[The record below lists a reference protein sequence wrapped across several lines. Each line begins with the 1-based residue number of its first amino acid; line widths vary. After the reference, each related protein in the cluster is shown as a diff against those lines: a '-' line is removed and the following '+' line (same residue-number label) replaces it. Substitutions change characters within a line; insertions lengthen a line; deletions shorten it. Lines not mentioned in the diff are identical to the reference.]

1 MGIEFEVIKPQID
14 ESRRDGEALLT
25 YGRRLSREKAEAV
38 ADTLDQS
45 PSLILSADTIVVLAA
60 DTIGIDDTGEL
71 LGKPRDTPDARRM
84 LKTLRDRAH
93 EVITAFTLYRNVSLV
108 RVITQHVRTIVHM
121 RDYRD
126 DEIEAYIHSGDP
138 FDKAG
143 AYAIQNKDFH
153 PVARIEGSYSNVVGL
168 PVDEVKAALDE
179 FGFQL
184 PQSRTREN

>member
-84 LKTLRDRAH
+84 LMTLRDRAH
-93 EVITAFTLYRNVSLV
+93 EVITAFTLYRNVSQV
-108 RVITQHVRTIVHM
+108 RVITRHVRTIVHM

-126 DEIEAYIHSGDP
+126 DEIEAYIRSGDP
-138 FDKAG
+138 YDKAG
-143 AYAIQNKDFH
+143 AYAIQNNDFH

>member
-14 ESRRDGEALLT
+14 ESRHQGEALLT
-25 YGRRLSREKAEAV
+25 YARRLSKEKAEAV

-45 PSLILSADTIVVLAA
+45 PFLILSADTIVVLAA
-60 DTIGIDDTGEL
+60 DTIGIDDTGDL
-71 LGKPRDTPDARRM
+71 LGKPRDAADARRM

-93 EVITAFTLYRNVSLV
+93 GVVTAFTLYRNLAQV
-108 RVITQHVRTIVHM
+108 RVITRHVRTIVYM

-126 DEIEAYIHSGDP
+126 DEIEAYIRSGDP

-168 PVDEVKAALDE
+168 PIDEVKTAMTE
-179 FGFQL
+179 IGFSL
-184 PQSRTREN
+184 PQNVMNR

>member
-25 YGRRLSREKAEAV
+25 YVRRLSREKAEAV

-45 PSLILSADTIVVLAA
+45 PSLIFSADTIVVLAA

-84 LKTLRDRAH
+84 LMTLRDRAH
-93 EVITAFTLYRNVSLV
+93 EVITAFTLFRNVSQV
-108 RVITQHVRTIVHM
+108 RVITRHVRTIVHM

-126 DEIEAYIHSGDP
+126 DEIEAYIRSGDP
-138 FDKAG
+138 YDKAG
-143 AYAIQNKDFH
+143 AYAIQNNDFH

>member
-25 YGRRLSREKAEAV
+25 YVRRLSREKAEAV

-45 PSLILSADTIVVLAA
+45 PSLIFSA

-84 LKTLRDRAH
+84 LMTLRDRAH
-93 EVITAFTLYRNVSLV
+93 EVITAFTLFRNVSQV
-108 RVITQHVRTIVHM
+108 RVITRHVRTIVHM

-126 DEIEAYIHSGDP
+126 DEIEAYIRSGDP
-138 FDKAG
+138 YDKAG
-143 AYAIQNKDFH
+143 AYAIQNNDFH